1 MQTLL
6 NLDKLS
12 IEELDAIALMDR
24 GVIGELTEADNCT
37 IGPIE
42 NKQVGDWR
50 FIWVGRNRRRDVGIL
65 VLKPTNSRTKSIIIQ
80 GRTRHIK
87 LKWHLSNAEAS
98 EIIRA
103 TKGVRFVMEDDVMD
117 LIVRTRNENNHF
129 WTDFDLAEEFSDIDM
144 TPYAE
149 KYPQLL
155 SLNRPRLM
163 AAREVVYR
171 YRENKRPSRGSVRK
185 QRPLVVYD

>member
-87 LKWHLSNAEAS
+87 LK
-98 EIIRA
+98 
-103 TKGVRFVMEDDVMD
+103 
-117 LIVRTRNENNHF
+117 
-129 WTDFDLAEEFSDIDM
+129 
-144 TPYAE
+144 
-149 KYPQLL
+149 
-155 SLNRPRLM
+155 
-163 AAREVVYR
+163 
-171 YRENKRPSRGSVRK
+171 
-185 QRPLVVYD
+185 